1 MRKKAQQL
9 DLFAAF
15 GMEPEQKEVTKGST
29 PPPPPPPPPP
39 PTMPAPAVSVPPVPV
54 VLKAPSPPTQIYA
67 ESRVEEKAPALI
79 KKSRPIPINSGKRGR
94 KSFRDMDAEVDLISV
109 PPDDVLKEKLYYPIS
124 EVAGWF
130 RVNTSLLRFWEN
142 EFDIIQPRK
151 TRKGDRLFRVEDI
164 KNLQLIYYL
173 LRQRKFSIDGAKKYL
188 ASNKNDIDKQY
199 QLIQSL
205 NRFRSLLLELKS
217 RLTN

>member
-1 MRKKAQQL
+1 VL
-9 DLFAAF
+9 
-15 GMEPEQKEVTKGST
+15 
-29 PPPPPPPPPP
+29 
-39 PTMPAPAVSVPPVPV
+39 
-54 VLKAPSPPTQIYA
+54 LKAPSPPAQVYA
-67 ESRVEEKAPALI
+67 ESIVEEKAPAFI
-79 KKSRPIPINSGKRGR
+79 KKSRPVPISSGKRGR

-109 PPDDVLKEKLYYPIS
+109 PPEDVLKEKLYYPIS

>member
-15 GMEPEQKEVTKGST
+15 GMEPEQKEVTKASA
-29 PPPPPPPPPP
+29 PPPPPPPPIPIP
-39 PTMPAPAVSVPPVPV
+39 PAPAPPVSVL
-54 VLKAPSPPTQIYA
+54 LKAPSPPAQVYA
-67 ESRVEEKAPALI
+67 ESIVEEKAPAFI
-79 KKSRPIPINSGKRGR
+79 KKSRPVPISSGKRGR

>member
-1 MRKKAQQL
+1 
-9 DLFAAF
+9 
-15 GMEPEQKEVTKGST
+15 MEPEQKEVTKASA
-29 PPPPPPPPPP
+29 PPPPPPPPIPIP
-39 PTMPAPAVSVPPVPV
+39 PAPAPPVSVL
-54 VLKAPSPPTQIYA
+54 LKAPSPPAQVYA
-67 ESRVEEKAPALI
+67 ESIVEEKAPAFI
-79 KKSRPIPINSGKRGR
+79 KKSRPVPISSGKRGR

-109 PPDDVLKEKLYYPIS
+109 PPEDVLKEKLYYPIS

>member
-15 GMEPEQKEVTKGST
+15 GMEPEQKEVTKAST
-29 PPPPPPPPPP
+29 PPPPPPPPPVPSP
-39 PTMPAPAVSVPPVPV
+39 PPPPPPPVSV
-54 VLKAPSPPTQIYA
+54 VLKAPSPPAQFYA
-67 ESRVEEKAPALI
+67 ESIVEEKEPAYI
-79 KKSRPIPINSGKRGR
+79 KKSRPVPISSGKRGR

>member
-15 GMEPEQKEVTKGST
+15 GMEPEQKEVTKAST
-29 PPPPPPPPPP
+29 PPPPPPPP

-67 ESRVEEKAPALI
+67 ENRVEEKAPALV

-109 PPDDVLKEKLYYPIS
+109 PPDEVLKEKLYYPIS

-188 ASNKNDIDKQY
+188 AANKNDIDKQY

>member
-1 MRKKAQQL
+1 MRKKPQQL
-9 DLFAAF
+9 DLFDAA
-15 GMEPEQKEVTKGST
+15 GLEPEKKREIAPV
-29 PPPPPPPPPP
+29 P
-39 PTMPAPAVSVPPVPV
+39 PAPTNIASTV
-54 VLKAPSPPTQIYA
+54 VLKVPTPPAQVYA
-67 ESRVEEKAPALI
+67 ESMVEEKVAPRLI
-79 KKSRPIPINSGKRGR
+79 KKRPLPISSGKRGR
-94 KSFRDMDAEVDLISV
+94 KSFRDMDAEVDLIAV
-109 PPDDVLKEKLYYPIS
+109 PPDEVLKEKLYYPIS

-188 ASNKNDIDKQY
+188 EANKKDIDKQY

-217 RLTN
+217 RLIS

>member
-15 GMEPEQKEVTKGST
+15 GMEPEQKEVTKASA
-29 PPPPPPPPPP
+29 PPPPPPPPIPIP
-39 PTMPAPAVSVPPVPV
+39 PAPAPPVSVL
-54 VLKAPSPPTQIYA
+54 LKAPSPPAQVYA
-67 ESRVEEKAPALI
+67 ESIVEEKAPAFI
-79 KKSRPIPINSGKRGR
+79 KKSRPVPISSGKRGR

-109 PPDDVLKEKLYYPIS
+109 PPEDVLKEKLYYPIS

>member
-1 MRKKAQQL
+1 MRKKPQQL
-9 DLFAAF
+9 DLFTAF
-15 GMEPEQKEVTKGST
+15 GEEPVQEVNLPA
-29 PPPPPPPPPP
+29 PPPPP
-39 PTMPAPAVSVPPVPV
+39 APV
-54 VLKAPSPPTQIYA
+54 VLKAPTPPTQVYV
-67 ESRVEEKAPALI
+67 ESIVEEKTSPRL
-79 KKSRPIPINSGKRGR
+79 KKKRPIPLSTGKRGR
-94 KSFRDMDAEVDLISV
+94 KSFRDMDAEVDLISI
-109 PPDDVLKEKLYYPIS
+109 PPDEVLKEKLYYPIS

-188 ASNKNDIDKQY
+188 AANKQDIDKEY

-217 RLTN
+217 RLTP

>member
-15 GMEPEQKEVTKGST
+15 GMEPEQKEVTKAST
-29 PPPPPPPPPP
+29 PPPPPPPPIPIPP
-39 PTMPAPAVSVPPVPV
+39 PPPPPVSV
-54 VLKAPSPPTQIYA
+54 VLKAPSPPAQVYA
-67 ESRVEEKAPALI
+67 ESIVEEKAPAFI
-79 KKSRPIPINSGKRGR
+79 KKSRPVPISSGKRGR

-109 PPDDVLKEKLYYPIS
+109 PPEDVLKEKLYYPIS

>member
-1 MRKKAQQL
+1 
-9 DLFAAF
+9 
-15 GMEPEQKEVTKGST
+15 P
-29 PPPPPPPPPP
+29 
-39 PTMPAPAVSVPPVPV
+39 VSV
-54 VLKAPSPPTQIYA
+54 VLKAPSPPAQVYA
-67 ESRVEEKAPALI
+67 ESIVEEKAPAYI
-79 KKSRPIPINSGKRGR
+79 KKNRPVPISSGKRGR

-109 PPDDVLKEKLYYPIS
+109 PPEDVLKEKLYYPIS

>member
-15 GMEPEQKEVTKGST
+15 GMEPEQKEVTKAST
-29 PPPPPPPPPP
+29 PPPTPPPPPVPSPPPPPPP
-39 PTMPAPAVSVPPVPV
+39 VSV
-54 VLKAPSPPTQIYA
+54 VLKAPSPPAQVYA
-67 ESRVEEKAPALI
+67 ESIVEEKAPAYI
-79 KKSRPIPINSGKRGR
+79 KKSRPVPISSGKRGR

>member
-15 GMEPEQKEVTKGST
+15 GMEPEQKEVTKAST
-29 PPPPPPPPPP
+29 PPPPPPPPIPIPP
-39 PTMPAPAVSVPPVPV
+39 PPPPPVSV
-54 VLKAPSPPTQIYA
+54 VLKAPSPPAQVYA
-67 ESRVEEKAPALI
+67 ESIVEEKAPAYI
-79 KKSRPIPINSGKRGR
+79 KKSRPVPISSGKRGR

>member
-15 GMEPEQKEVTKGST
+15 GMEPEQKEVTKAST
-29 PPPPPPPPPP
+29 PPPPPPP

-67 ESRVEEKAPALI
+67 ESIVEEKAPAYI
-79 KKSRPIPINSGKRGR
+79 KKSRPVPISSGKRGR

>member
-15 GMEPEQKEVTKGST
+15 GMEPEQKEVTKAST
-29 PPPPPPPPPP
+29 PPPPPPPPIPIPP
-39 PTMPAPAVSVPPVPV
+39 PPPPPVSV
-54 VLKAPSPPTQIYA
+54 VLKAPSPPAQVYA
-67 ESRVEEKAPALI
+67 ESIVEEKAPAYI
-79 KKSRPIPINSGKRGR
+79 KKSRPVPISSGKRGR

-109 PPDDVLKEKLYYPIS
+109 PPEDVLKEKLYYPIS